1 MPIVMCKLHYHIHKN
16 IFCFK
21 DIGLYTAYYG
31 NKKTYYSSKIT
42 YFGNKM
48 TYYGNILTYCTN
60 IMTYYG
66 NTLPITTNN
75 LVYKVTPMLKQNVC
89 ELLLRRKKKPWQ

>member
-1 MPIVMCKLHYHIHKN
+1 MPIVMCILHYHIHKKK
-16 IFCFK
+16 FCFK

-31 NKKTYYSSKIT
+31 NKKTYYSSKII

-48 TYYGNILTYCTN
+48 TYYAN

-89 ELLLRRKKKPWQ
+89 ELLLGRKKKPWQ